1 MFEIAELFFTKW
13 CLGMSSGTPGG
24 GGDCT
29 NRSKSGRNRG
39 GQIFRSELLN
49 TCNLLKLAMSPHLSL
64 NPRQYITG
72 RGVDQESSTGHL
84 GPMCF
89 GTVDDW

>member
-1 MFEIAELFFTKW
+1 MVSWHELRNA
-13 CLGMSSGTPGG
+13 GG
-24 GGDCT
+24 GETVQTDPKAGVTEED
-29 NRSKSGRNRG
+29 RSSD
-39 GQIFRSELLN
+39 LN
-49 TCNLLKLAMSPHLSL
+49 FSACATCLSWPMSPHLSL
-64 NPRQYITG
+64 NLRQYITG